1 MSPEDTSENEA
12 LNPTSAGNNQNQQEI
27 LEQFSSEEST
37 NEENSSE
44 NQNLETNL
52 AADIAEAPGSS
63 ANETAD
69 DASSAKT
76 DTAETDPEQNA
87 KNIAER
93 EGIVERL
100 KNLYM
105 NTQPG
110 TNLFKEIR
118 EIRNHWETAGHVAKA
133 DFKNISNNYFY
144 HLGQFYKMLDLN
156 KEYRD
161 QEYAQNLERRRSII
175 ERAKELLEES
185 SVQKALNELQYLH
198 KVWKEEAGP
207 VAEEFREETWQ
218 EFKEISNQIHARKSE
233 LSEEIEAVQ
242 NANLER
248 KNALIQQIKEILA
261 STEEKNHKFWQQS
274 IKKVEQLRE
283 EFLQMGSVPRKLSN
297 QNWTDFKDSLRD
309 FNSAKNEFYKNLK
322 GDQQANLEK
331 KRELLKAAQDNMNSE
346 DWDTAVPLF
355 KKLQEEW
362 KNTGFLPRAQAEKI
376 WEEFREASNTFFDNF
391 RKKGSSQ
398 TASSDN
404 WKENLKR
411 KEALLEELKSLGEEE
426 QGRAREIRTEWDAIG
441 KVPRDRMSIN
451 QEFNRII
458 REKLPSADGERKF
471 TGRRND
477 SRRDTG
483 MDDGMRK
490 LRNQISELE
499 NEISNLERNLNFFS
513 NPSREN
519 PLLAD
524 TYRSIDEKREQLNIL
539 KNELRSAQTE
549 N

>member
-76 DTAETDPEQNA
+76 DTAELDPEQNA

-283 EFLQMGSVPRKLSN
+283 EFLQVGSVPRKLSN

-362 KNTGFLPRAQAEKI
+362 KNTGFVPRAQAEKI

-398 TASSDN
+398 TASGDN

>member
-76 DTAETDPEQNA
+76 DTAEPDPEQNA

-283 EFLQMGSVPRKLSN
+283 EFLQVGSVPRKLSN

-362 KNTGFLPRAQAEKI
+362 KNTGFVPRAQAEKI

-398 TASSDN
+398 TASGDN

-471 TGRRND
+471 AGRRND

-519 PLLAD
+519 PLLSD